1 MCRGC
6 VITKPAVV
14 LIGADKG
21 GVGKTTVARTLLDYF
36 AHRQVRARAF
46 DTEVPKGTL
55 KRFHPDVTDIVD
67 INHVPDQMRIFDTVN
82 FIDAPVSLIDVRSGL
97 LSPTLHAL
105 RNIGFIEAAKKGHIT
120 FVVFHILGPS
130 IASLDEIAET
140 AAYLG
145 DGKYFMVKNFI
156 NNTHFFEWDKA
167 TYAAYFK
174 RIPDAVE
181 ITIPKLPEMAAE
193 QVDLASVPFATFI
206 ANKKKSGDSASYS
219 FVLRG
224 YVRHWL
230 DTVWAEYDR
239 VSLTD
244 VVEAKESPRPTVAR
258 PRPAI
263 RVPEAT

>member
-1 MCRGC
+1 M
-6 VITKPAVV
+6 TKPAVV

-36 AHRQVRARAF
+36 ADRRVRARAF

-82 FIDAPVSLIDVRSGL
+82 SADASVSLIDVRAGL
-97 LSPTLHAL
+97 LSPTLRAL
-105 RNIGFIEAAKKGHIT
+105 RNIGFIDAAKKGHIT

-130 IASLDEIAET
+130 IASLDEIVET

-145 DGKYFMVKNFI
+145 DAKYFMVKNFI
-156 NNTHFFEWDKA
+156 NNTHFFEWDDA
-167 TYAAYFK
+167 THASYFK
-174 RIPDAVE
+174 RLPDAIE
-181 ITIPKLPEMAAE
+181 MTIPKLPEMASE

-206 ANKKKSGDSASYS
+206 ANKKKSGDPASYS

-230 DTVWAEYDR
+230 DCVWAEYDR
-239 VSLTD
+239 VTLTD
-244 VVEAKESPRPTVAR
+244 ILEAKESPAPSVGRLRPVMKVA
-258 PRPAI
+258 
-263 RVPEAT
+263 EAT